1 MPRNQRER
9 QLVSREQVARIASL
23 AKLSLSPKDEEMYS
37 RELSVILQ
45 YFKVLDKAKVD
56 TASPEHVAT
65 VTNSFRGEEII
76 KTDPEPILAGV
87 PKKKGRFVKA
97 PRVF

>member
-1 MPRNQRER
+1 LPPNPRER

-23 AKLSLSPKDEEMYS
+23 AKLSLSPKEEEMYS

-45 YFKVLDKAKVD
+45 YFRVLDKAKVGR
-56 TASPEHVAT
+56 ALPEHIMA